1 MNKIYI
7 VKAIFQNYESY
18 EECNIGIFTNEKKA
32 NEIAQKWGNFYNHY
46 KSIFHMPKN
55 WKPDRE
61 IGEWTD
67 SNEYYLR
74 MAKYKQIYEFDSIE
88 VNSYDINED
97 IFVKSKQ
104 LNENPNDEL
113 SLMIQWE
120 RDYKLDNIL
129 KKKKED

>member
-7 VKAIFQNYESY
+7 VKAIFENYESY
-18 EECNIGIFTNEKKA
+18 EECTIGIFTNEKKA
-32 NEIAQKWGNFYNHY
+32 NEIAQKWGDFYNHY
-46 KSIFHMPKN
+46 RSIFRMPKK
-55 WKPDRE
+55 WKSVMC
-61 IGEWTD
+61 EWD
-67 SNEYYLR
+67 SSPEYYKR
-74 MAKYKQIYEFDSIE
+74 ISEYKQIYEFKSIE

-120 RDYKLDNIL
+120 RDYKLDDIL